1 MPGRLLKLAAPI
13 LLATGLGAC
22 ASVTLAQGAQDA
34 AGKQFAPPPEGQ
46 TALYIYREGV
56 FGAAILLPVSVG
68 QRAVGALASDTWFLV
83 DVPPGSY
90 DVRCTGGENTDTRTV
105 QLAPGETRYV
115 EAAVRAGFFAS
126 RCAVFEV
133 APETGQ
139 KAIRA
144 GKRAQEIP

>member
-1 MPGRLLKLAAPI
+1 
-13 LLATGLGAC
+13 
-22 ASVTLAQGAQDA
+22 VTLAPREQDV
-34 AGKQFAPPPEGQ
+34 AGKQFDPPPDGHA
-46 TALYIYREGV
+46 ALYVYREGI
-56 FGAAILLPVSVG
+56 FGSAILLPVSVG
-68 QRAVGALASDTWFLV
+68 RRAVGALATDTWFLV
-83 DVPPGSY
+83 DVPPGTY
-90 DVRCTGGENTDTRTV
+90 DVRCTGGENTDMRTV

-115 EAAVRAGFFAS
+115 EAAVRAGFLAS

>member
-1 MPGRLLKLAAPI
+1 MPGRFLPLAAPFVMAAS
-13 LLATGLGAC
+13 LAAC
-22 ASVTLAQGAQDA
+22 AGVTLAPGTQDA
-34 AGKQFAPPPEGQ
+34 AGKRFAPPAEGQ
-46 TALYIYREGV
+46 AALYIYREGI
-56 FGAAILLPVSVG
+56 FGSAILLPVSVG
-68 QRAVGALASDTWFLV
+68 QRAIGALASDTWFLI
-83 DVPPGSY
+83 DVPPGTY

-115 EAAVRAGFFAS
+115 EAALRAGFLAS

>member
-1 MPGRLLKLAAPI
+1 MPGRFLRLAAPFVMAAG
-13 LLATGLGAC
+13 LAAC
-22 ASVTLAQGAQDA
+22 ASVTLAPVTQDT
-34 AGKQFAPPPEGQ
+34 AGKQFAPPAEGQ
-46 TALYIYREGV
+46 SALYIYREGI
-56 FGAAILLPVSVG
+56 FGSAVLLPVSVG
-68 QRAVGALASDTWFLV
+68 QRAIGALASDTWFLI
-83 DVPPGSY
+83 DVPPGTY

-115 EAAVRAGFFAS
+115 EAALRAGFLAS